1 MEPVVPWYLGGPAF
15 GLLVATLYLV
25 TNRRLGVSGSYL
37 HLAKALTG
45 RRGVESWR
53 LWFLG
58 GLLAGAGIAAAAAGR
73 FGQGGYGTLGEA
85 LSYPALGV
93 VLTVAGVLIG
103 YGARYA
109 GGCTSGHG
117 ITGCSSLSGG
127 SMVTTGVFFTTAV
140 AVTWVLYLATGGA
153 W

>member
-1 MEPVVPWYLGGPAF
+1 MDPLIPWYLGGPGF
-15 GLLVATLYLV
+15 GLLVAALYLV

-37 HLAKALTG
+37 HLTKAVTG

-58 GLLAGAGIAAAAAGR
+58 GLLAGAGGAATGSGR
-73 FGQGGYGTLGEA
+73 FGQGGYGSLADA
-85 LSYPALGV
+85 LPYPALIV
-93 VLTVAGVLIG
+93 VLAIAGVLIG

-127 SMVTTGVFFTTAV
+127 SMVTTGVFFATAV
-140 AVTWVLYLATGGA
+140 AVTWLLFLATGGA